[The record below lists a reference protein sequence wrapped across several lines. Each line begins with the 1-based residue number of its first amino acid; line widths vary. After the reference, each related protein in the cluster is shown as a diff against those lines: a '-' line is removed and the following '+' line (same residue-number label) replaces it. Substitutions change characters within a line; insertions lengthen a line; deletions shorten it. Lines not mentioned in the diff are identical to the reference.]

1 MEEKVVAH
9 YRDGRTLRG
18 HTHDFKPEADMF
30 HLLPSEGG
38 GIPTQVRLTDLKA
51 LFYVRD
57 YGMMRRQV
65 ERTRAEVVAARSVVA
80 QLDEGALRARV
91 AEVLANRPATDDH
104 DFACDSLR
112 DNGPIVRTGLF
123 PE

>member
-1 MEEKVVAH
+1 MLEALRALQVAT
-9 YRDGRTLRG
+9 YRLGQALAQ
-18 HTHDFKPEADMF
+18 HD
-30 HLLPSEGG
+30 
-38 GIPTQVRLTDLKA
+38 RA
-51 LFYVRD
+51 L
-57 YGMMRRQV
+57 RQV